1 MGSEI
6 RRHCLNKIRNAFNN
20 HNFVISDTEKNE
32 LLVKLDSVSESEKT
46 RIERILSD
54 NYLLELK
61 YFPETIEKNIYNS
74 SIKEAKIKNIERSW
88 SSVEFKNIY
97 KRIYLRF
104 IGNITYNKNAQFVL
118 DKLKYA
124 QWEPNKIIYYSN
136 TELHPELWEDL
147 LLKNKKKM
155 ELLSRAKI
163 EQGTSMFKCGKCR
176 LNNCTYFQMQTRSA
190 DEPMTTF
197 VTCLN
202 CQNRWKC

>member
-1 MGSEI
+1 MSEM
-6 RRHCLNKIRNAFNN
+6 RRHALNKIRETFNKY
-20 HNFVISDTEKNE
+20 NFKLSEQEKIQLCEKLSDAP
-32 LLVKLDSVSESEKT
+32 ESEVS
-46 RIERILSD
+46 RITLILSD
-54 NYLLELK
+54 NYSTELK
-61 YFPETIEKNIYNS
+61 YFPEIIEKNIYNS
-74 SIKEAKIKNIERSW
+74 SIKEAKNKSIERSW
-88 SSVEFKNIY
+88 SSREFKNIY

-104 IGNITYNKNAQFVL
+104 IGNITYNKNASFIL

-124 QWEPNKIIYYSN
+124 HWDPNKIIYYSN
-136 TELHPELWEDL
+136 TELYPDLWEDL

-155 ELLSRAKI
+155 EKLSLAKI
-163 EQGTSMFKCGKCR
+163 EQGTSIFKCGKCR